1 MNLIT
6 IQTLADGNKIR
17 SFLNYE
23 TSDAAVGALYSALA
37 SAVANTDIV
46 QVICM
51 VMDDEGR
58 CKKYESWV
66 REPLQEPDGVRT

>member
-23 TSDAAVGALYSALA
+23 TKDAAVCALYSALA
-37 SAVANTDIV
+37 SAVADTNIINV
-46 QVICM
+46 LCM
-51 VMDDEGR
+51 VMDDTGR

-66 REPLQEPDGVRT
+66 REPQEEPDGVRT